1 MATGHGEAWKPTAGQ
16 VEDGG
21 LCAFTLFV
29 HASRGTD
36 GLQRPLTKI
45 DGLTQHMRV
54 AGHMSDLPFGGR
66 CAAAESHSRR
76 RRNGGS
82 AEGTPADVS
91 RHSSMSTQARAPSVA
106 DSYSYAEDGGADWL
120 QGIPIAEPLPS

>member
-36 GLQRPLTKI
+36 GLQRPSTKI

-66 CAAAESHSRR
+66 VRRKPLRR

-82 AEGTPADVS
+82 AKAHQLMSADIAVRARS
-91 RHSSMSTQARAPSVA
+91 RT
-106 DSYSYAEDGGADWL
+106 
-120 QGIPIAEPLPS
+120 